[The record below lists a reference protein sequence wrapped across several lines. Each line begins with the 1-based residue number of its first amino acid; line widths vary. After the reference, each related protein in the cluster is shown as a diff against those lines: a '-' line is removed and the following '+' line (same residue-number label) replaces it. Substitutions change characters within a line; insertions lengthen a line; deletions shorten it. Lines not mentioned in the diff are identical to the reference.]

1 VVVAARYLEIL
12 TNPGTSPVTVD
23 LRLTSNV
30 RSFNGSPLIR
40 ATSSGDNILDVSDP
54 INPDRWVVTGDNQ
67 DGDPFLTFAEP
78 ALAFAFD
85 GIGAA
90 DHAASAT
97 YVVNPS
103 FSPGQ
108 LSVTWSNITIPAG
121 GTVAYM
127 HFGAQQVSRASAAAS
142 K

>member
-1 VVVAARYLEIL
+1 M
-12 TNPGTSPVTVD
+12 
-23 LRLTSNV
+23 
-30 RSFNGSPLIR
+30 
-40 ATSSGDNILDVSDP
+40 SDP
-54 INPDRWVVTGDNQ
+54 INPDRWIVTGDNQ

-90 DHAASAT
+90 DHARQPL

-142 K
+142 ADRLDQLSPESLVGLSQDEIAEIRNFAVPSTGVSTLAPSRL